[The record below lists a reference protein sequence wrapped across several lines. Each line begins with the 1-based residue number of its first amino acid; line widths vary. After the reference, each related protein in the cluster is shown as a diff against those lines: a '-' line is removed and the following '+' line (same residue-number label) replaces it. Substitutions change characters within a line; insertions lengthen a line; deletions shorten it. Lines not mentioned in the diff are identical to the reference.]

1 MSTYN
6 VPLVAK
12 IMAKD
17 NPSSMVAM
25 VNFELFCDVNLL
37 NSLSCLMLMLEI
49 VHALIKFAY
58 KQDVFVCDY

>member
-1 MSTYN
+1 MYN

-17 NPSSMVAM
+17 NPSFMVAM

-37 NSLSCLMLMLEI
+37 NSLSCLMFMLEMF
-49 VHALIKFAY
+49 HAIIKFA
-58 KQDVFVCDY
+58 

>member
-1 MSTYN
+1 MSMYN

-17 NPSSMVAM
+17 NLSFMVAM
-25 VNFELFCDVNLL
+25 VNFEILCDVNLF

-49 VHALIKFAY
+49 VHALIKFA
-58 KQDVFVCDY
+58 

>member
-17 NPSSMVAM
+17 NPFFMVAM
-25 VNFELFCDVNLL
+25 VNLEFLSDVNLF
-37 NSLSCLMLMLEI
+37 NSLSCLMFMLKI
-49 VHALIKFAY
+49 VHGLIKFA
-58 KQDVFVCDY
+58 